1 MNSGPPFLGVR
12 VKAYHNQAR
21 LTFSVEQRGA
31 VPGPSDSP
39 GTPDLPTECGPTRVP
54 GCVSISRRPSR
65 SALPKTSEQ
74 RLYSSQGTAIPP
86 MWIL

>member
-12 VKAYHNQAR
+12 VKACHNQAR

-39 GTPDLPTECGPTRVP
+39 GTPNLPTECAQDSLDPHVRQDVD
-54 GCVSISRRPSR
+54 
-65 SALPKTSEQ
+65 L
-74 RLYSSQGTAIPP
+74 
-86 MWIL
+86 